1 MPKYTVEPHW
11 SDGLKAL
18 TQQKIDWQAIG
29 KELNRVPMDCAHKWT
44 PIAHA
49 KKFNAPFTSQD
60 DALIVQR
67 EMEWGDKG
75 VGLWVALEQ
84 EMGRPSRNIRRRW
97 KEIFEGG
104 P

>member
-1 MPKYTVEPHW
+1 M
-11 SDGLKAL
+11 
-18 TQQKIDWQAIG
+18 TQQKVDWKAVG
-29 KELNRVPMDCAHKWT
+29 KELNRVPTECMQKWRWVSHT
-44 PIAHA
+44 
-49 KKFNAPFTSQD
+49 KKTNAPFTSQD

-75 VGLWVALEQ
+75 VGLWAALEQ
-84 EMGRPSRNIRRRW
+84 EMDRPSRNIRRRW